1 MKLESH
7 YSYDFEPNV
16 KPVIMIPEI
25 ETRVCTYISALD
37 DTIRSVR
44 TLVDW
49 IGFDIVNNHQMSA
62 SVGGWEAKVEK
73 PLSIVGVNPISNYM
87 FGFMQVARLDN
98 EICVHVAS
106 KLEYVAIILFK
117 ELDKDRWTLS
127 IRTDGI
133 VTGSFSS
140 VNIPGAI
147 SRAFV
152 SLKVSFDDGRLTSSE
167 LNDVQTILATV
178 GTTDLVWLS
187 STRQERKFLSAA
199 EEIELGQ
206 LIQTGGTAGDTA
218 RDKLVVRNQNLA
230 RHEGN
235 RYFKTYGTYLPSL
248 DVEDYHSA
256 GFIGLIRAA
265 EKFDPAL
272 GYRFTTYATHWI
284 RQSIGR
290 MIENEGLLI
299 RLPSHMV
306 ETVSRVRKH
315 CSAFMQANDRYPTDV
330 ELEEKFEFTGSQWSH
345 VRDAMNLRFI
355 SFSDNVPG
363 TDIPISDLI
372 ADQSQVDS
380 LSSVV
385 DGYRPEAIDKAL
397 AELSD
402 IESRI
407 LRFRFGLVGSPRSLE
422 QIGREVGLSRERVR
436 QIEQNALVKLRSKAE
451 ASLRES
457 ELGEFAAS
465 DWQGKV
471 GSKPQRNP
479 LTRPDDS
486 LANKG
491 VRVRTVPT
499 SETNSRVVGLE
510 LLFNDLLTTLPNRE
524 ESIRQDAASTDEVH
538 TLIPNDQ
545 ILSKLVD
552 KSNEEKVNKN
562 LVSNGE
568 LCLRC
573 SSPISIKFT
582 LQGQAYV
589 RCRNCGATDFLGDE
603 HRRNSKS

>member
-1 MKLESH
+1 
-7 YSYDFEPNV
+7 
-16 KPVIMIPEI
+16 
-25 ETRVCTYISALD
+25 
-37 DTIRSVR
+37 
-44 TLVDW
+44 LVDW

-62 SVGGWEAKVEK
+62 SVGGWEAKVDN

-87 FGFMQVARLDN
+87 FGFMQVARLDK
-98 EICVHVAS
+98 ETCVHVAS

-127 IRTDGI
+127 IRTDDI
-133 VTGSFSS
+133 VTGAFSS

-147 SRAFV
+147 SRAFA

-167 LNDVQTILATV
+167 LIDVRTLLTSI
-178 GTTDLVWLS
+178 GTTESVWQS
-187 STRQERKFLSAA
+187 SPRQETKFLSAA

-206 LIQTGGTAGDTA
+206 LIQTGGMAGDTA

-235 RYFKTYGTYLPSL
+235 RYFKTYRAYVPSL

-290 MIENEGLLI
+290 MIESEGLLI

-315 CSAFMQANDRYPTDV
+315 CSAFLQANDRYPTDV
-330 ELEEKFEFTGSQWSH
+330 ELEEKFGFTESKWSH

-355 SFSDNVPG
+355 SLSDNVPG

-372 ADQSQVDS
+372 ADQNQIDT

-402 IESRI
+402 PESRI
-407 LRFRFGLVGSPRSLE
+407 LRYRFGLVGSSRTLE

-436 QIEQNALVKLRSKAE
+436 QIEQNALVKLRSKVE
-451 ASLRES
+451 TSLRES
-457 ELGEFAAS
+457 ELGEFDAS
-465 DWQGKV
+465 DRQWKAE
-471 GSKPQRNP
+471 SKLPIRP
-479 LTRPDDS
+479 STRPDDS
-486 LANKG
+486 LANKEE
-491 VRVRTVPT
+491 RVRAVPS
-499 SETNSRVVGLE
+499 SETKSRVDGLE
-510 LLFNDLLTTLPNRE
+510 RLFNDLLTTLPNRE
-524 ESIRQDAASTDEVH
+524 ESIRHDAASSDAVQ
-538 TLIPNDQ
+538 TLHQNHQ
-545 ILSKLVD
+545 NLSTLVD
-552 KSNEEKVNKN
+552 NADEEKVNDN
-562 LVSNGE
+562 LASSGE

-573 SSPISIKFT
+573 SSLISIKFT

-589 RCRNCGATDFLGDE
+589 RCRTCGATDFLGDQ